1 MQPNKF
7 HGVIAECY
15 KRSRVSLC
23 ESQEG
28 VPAGMLRVTGVAAKI
43 GVKNRNNRIYTED
56 NYCYW
61 IDKLQAQINAG
72 QLLGELEHPES
83 DNIDM
88 NNVSHRIERLW
99 YDKATKTVYI
109 TLILLDTPKGKIAQS
124 VVKSGGP
131 IHVSSRANGSVDNNG
146 YAIIDDLITFD
157 IVGTPGF
164 IQSDLNISESFKLPK
179 SEVVRIYESADVDTV
194 MWTTPTQRETNRCSL
209 VEALS
214 SNAPNSINSNNNKRM
229 SRRTKKAMS
238 ESIRRAKAALMERR
252 NRGGQDSLSML
263 QSKQIMNWMFESFAP
278 AFINYLAEAGAIRI
292 NEAKAK
298 TTMSPKAYFSRILEE
313 AEKPEIGTTP
323 LDPVKSP
330 IQDVN
335 TPGAAEEGEKE
346 ITEIVELVEAKT
358 AKRKEIRESLAKL
371 RKKLHEEKDEMTE
384 EEIEDLKEEIEDLKE
399 DEEDIKKDIEEAEEK
414 LEECDDKDALKES
427 LRNRR
432 RSARSFLRESKECLK
447 EGEEGLTEEEKA
459 DIQED
464 IKNLEE
470 EVEDVKDAIE
480 NVDEDDQ
487 DDPEGHTNPAIKECN
502 DKPLTEEEIANMT
515 EEELENYIKE
525 NDEAGDEPETPTNE
539 EEASPFLQEA
549 RRNVRRQSTLIEA
562 LRRNAKKKKT
572 E

>member
-1 MQPNKF
+1 MHPNKF

-28 VPAGMLRVTGVAAKI
+28 VPEGMLRVTGVAAKI

-179 SEVVRIYESADVDTV
+179 GEVVKICESADFDTI
-194 MWTTPTQRETNRCSL
+194 MWTTPSQRETNRCSL

-214 SNAPNSINSNNNKRM
+214 PNASNSNNSNNNKRM
-229 SRRTKKAMS
+229 SYRTKKAMS
-238 ESIRRAKAALMERR
+238 ESVRKAKAALMERR
-252 NRGGQDSLSML
+252 NRGGQDCLSML
-263 QSKQIMNWMFESFAP
+263 QSKQVMNWVFESYTP
-278 AFINYLAEAGAIRI
+278 ALINYLVEAGMVRL

-298 TTMSPKAYFSRILEE
+298 TIMSPKVYFSRILEE
-313 AEKPEIGTTP
+313 VEEPEIGTTP
-323 LDPVKSP
+323 LDSVESP
-330 IQDVN
+330 LTDGD
-335 TPGAAEEGEKE
+335 TPGKAEEGEKE
-346 ITEIVELVEAKT
+346 IEEIVELVENKT
-358 AKRKEIRESLAKL
+358 QKRKEIRENLNKL

-399 DEEDIKKDIEEAEEK
+399 EDEDIKKDIEEAEEK

-432 RSARSFLRESKECLK
+432 RSARAFLRESKDCLK
-447 EGEEGLTEEEKA
+447 EGDDCLTEEEKA
-459 DIQED
+459 DIKED
-464 IKNLEE
+464 IEDLQE
-470 EVEDVKDAIE
+470 EVDDVKEALDK
-480 NVDEDDQ
+480 VDEDEN
-487 DDPEGHTNPAIKECN
+487 DDPDGGTNPAMPKNECN

-515 EEELENYIKE
+515 EEELENYIRE
-525 NDEAGDEPETPTNE
+525 NDENPDTPEEKENE
-539 EEASPFLQEA
+539 EEESPFIQEA
-549 RRNVRRQSTLIEA
+549 RRNVRRQSSLIES
-562 LRRNAKKKKT
+562 LRRAAKKN
-572 E
+572 